1 MHNKLTDSCQEHLT
15 CILQSMWK
23 GNSKAGVILMQAFSH
38 WWDMKVIF
46 SIYHLFLVTQNG
58 GAKILSRDT
67 KEVRELDSGNV
78 YKFKA
83 R

>member
-1 MHNKLTDSCQEHLT
+1 M
-15 CILQSMWK
+15 
-23 GNSKAGVILMQAFSH
+23 ILMQAFSH

-46 SIYHLFLVTQNG
+46 SIYHLFLVMQNG